1 MKKFSYV
8 VIIFF
13 IILLNVSFSYANISQ
28 IILNQRRS
36 VVTVY
41 VNDENGNLIGSGTGF
56 IIDSNGKIATN
67 YHVMSMWLEGNNSLL
82 VRMENGA
89 FFPLSELVNFDE
101 DNDVAIFKVD
111 GKELPSVKLAKKYE
125 PKLGESIVVIGS
137 PLGFSTTVSDGIVSN
152 IRGKDKIIQI
162 TAPISPGS
170 SGSPV
175 FNSKGEVIGVATFNI
190 EGGQNLNF
198 AIPVK
203 HVANLLKGTKK
214 PKKKIIVKSEPQPK
228 VMTAPSFQGLTAVDW
243 VNKALSLWDGGKY
256 NDPEKAIEYLNN
268 AIKLELGYAE
278 AYYNR
283 GNAYNKPGQYE
294 RAIKDYN
301 EAIRLK
307 PDYAEAYYNRGIVYL
322 YLGQY
327 ERAIKDYNEAIRL
340 KPYLIE
346 PYNNL
351 GVAYNNLG
359 QYERAIKDFNEAI
372 RLNPYYALA
381 YNNRG
386 NAYNK
391 LGQYERAIEDYNETI
406 RLNPDYA
413 EAYYNRG
420 IVYLYLGQYERAIED
435 CNQTI
440 RLKPDLA
447 LAYNNRAI
455 AYFNQGNKKQYCL
468 DAKKAC
474 ELGVCKVLERAKGK
488 GYCQ

>member
-1 MKKFSYV
+1 MKNFSYA

-36 VVTVY
+36 VVTIY

-137 PLGFSTTVSDGIVSN
+137 PLGFSTTISDGIVSN

-162 TAPISPGS
+162 TAPVSPGS

-214 PKKKIIVKSEPQPK
+214 SKKKIIVKSEPQPK

-243 VNKALSLWDGGKY
+243 VNKALSLWDGEKY
-256 NDPEKAIEYLNN
+256 NASEKAIEYLNN
-268 AIKLELGYAE
+268 AIKLEPSYAE

-283 GNAYNKPGQYE
+283 GNAYNKPGQYN
-294 RAIKDYN
+294 RAI
-301 EAIRLK
+301 E
-307 PDYAEAYYNRGIVYL
+307 
-322 YLGQY
+322 
-327 ERAIKDYNEAIRL
+327 
-340 KPYLIE
+340 
-346 PYNNL
+346 
-351 GVAYNNLG
+351 
-359 QYERAIKDFNEAI
+359 DFNEAI

-381 YNNRG
+381 YVNRG
-386 NAYNK
+386 NAYLK
-391 LGQYERAIEDYNETI
+391 LEQYDRAIKDFNEAI
-406 RLNPDYA
+406 RLNSGYA

-420 IVYLYLGQYERAIED
+420 LAYFNLKQYARTIED
-435 CNQTI
+435 CNEAI
-440 RLKPDLA
+440 RLNPYFA

-455 AYFNQGNKKQYCL
+455 AYFNQGNEKQCCL

-474 ELGVCKVLERAKGK
+474 ELGVCKVLERAKGN
-488 GYCQ
+488 GYCR